1 MDSDKEARIRER
13 AYEIWVREGRPHG
26 RDAEH
31 WQKAEAEIT
40 AESGAAG
47 DRAAAGS
54 KPRTEA
60 PSVARPIAPAPS
72 AGTVPPLRSR
82 RAAAKPA
89 RGSAPGTSESG
100 ATGRRGRKTPES

>member
-13 AYEIWVREGRPHG
+13 AYEIWVRDGRPHG

-31 WQKAEAEIT
+31 WQKAEAEIA

-60 PSVARPIAPAPS
+60 PSAAPVAPGPS
-72 AGTVPPLRSR
+72 AGTAPPLRSR

-89 RGSAPGTSESG
+89 RSSAPGTSESG
-100 ATGRRGRKTPES
+100 ATGRRGRKTPDP

>member
-1 MDSDKEARIRER
+1 MEPDKEARIRER

-31 WQKAEAEIT
+31 WQKAEAEIA
-40 AESGAAG
+40 AESGALA

-60 PSVARPIAPAPS
+60 PSPPPVTPGAPGSS
-72 AGTVPPLRSR
+72 AAPLRSR
-82 RAAAKPA
+82 RAAKPA
-89 RGSAPGTSESG
+89 SGAESG
-100 ATGRRGRKTPES
+100 GGGRRGRKTSES

>member
-1 MDSDKEARIRER
+1 MESDKEARIRER
-13 AYEIWVREGRPHG
+13 AYEIWVREGQPHG

-40 AESGAAG
+40 AESGAVA

-60 PSVARPIAPAPS
+60 PSATPVAPS
-72 AGTVPPLRSR
+72 APSTSAAPPLRSR
-82 RAAAKPA
+82 RAAKPA
-89 RGSAPGTSESG
+89 SG
-100 ATGRRGRKTPES
+100 ATESGGSGRRGRKTSDA

>member
-1 MDSDKEARIRER
+1 MEPDKEARIRER

-31 WQKAEAEIT
+31 WQKAEAEIA
-40 AESGAAG
+40 AESGALA

-60 PSVARPIAPAPS
+60 PSPPPVTPGAPASS
-72 AGTVPPLRSR
+72 AAPLRSR
-82 RAAAKPA
+82 RAAKPA
-89 RGSAPGTSESG
+89 SGAESG
-100 ATGRRGRKTPES
+100 GGGRRGRKTSES

>member
-26 RDAEH
+26 KDAEH
-31 WQKAEAEIT
+31 WQKAAAEIA
-40 AESGAAG
+40 AESGALA

-54 KPRTEA
+54 KPRTETPSIDPVA
-60 PSVARPIAPAPS
+60 PPG
-72 AGTVPPLRSR
+72 AGAAPPLRSR

-89 RGSAPGTSESG
+89 GTSGSG
-100 ATGRRGRKTPES
+100 AAAGRRGRKTPEP

>member
-1 MDSDKEARIRER
+1 MDWDKEARIRER

-40 AESGAAG
+40 AETGAVA

-54 KPRTEA
+54 KPQSEA
-60 PSVARPIAPAPS
+60 PGAAPVAPGPG
-72 AGTVPPLRSR
+72 AGTAPPLRSR
-82 RAAAKPA
+82 RAAPKPA
-89 RGSAPGTSESG
+89 RSDAPGTSESSG
-100 ATGRRGRKTPES
+100 AGRRGKKS